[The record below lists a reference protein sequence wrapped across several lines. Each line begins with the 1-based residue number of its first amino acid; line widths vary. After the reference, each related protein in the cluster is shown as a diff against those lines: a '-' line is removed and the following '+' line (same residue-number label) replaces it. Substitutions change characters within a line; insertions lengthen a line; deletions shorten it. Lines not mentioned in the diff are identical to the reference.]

1 MTYNE
6 YLSLNHNNEK
16 VFLIAEAGVNHENSI
31 KNAKLMIKKA
41 AESGCDAIKFQTYKA
56 ETLTS
61 KTAISYWDNKSESEK
76 SQYNLFSKY
85 DKLTYEDYVSLKEY
99 CDKCG
104 IEFST
109 TVFDHKMI
117 PKYSKLLSFFKVAS
131 ADITNYILLEAISNE
146 KKPVIISTGASTIA
160 EIESAVNIFIKKNI
174 PVSLLHCVLN
184 YPCKPDNASLKKI
197 EYLKK
202 VFPDIIIGY
211 SDHVPTLNGN
221 LHLHVAKLLGAQII
235 EKHFTLDKSAKGN
248 DHYHSFDANDIKS
261 YREEEKFISQL
272 ISNDY
277 LDLKSQQSAVLNARR
292 SIVANRDIKINE
304 KIKFSDVS
312 IKRPGTGISPLYL
325 DNIIGLTVEKKIKED
340 EPIKWENFKG

>member
-1 MTYNE
+1 MTYKDFI
-6 YLSLNHNNEK
+6 SFNHNKEK

-41 AESGCDAIKFQTYKA
+41 AESGSDAIKFQTYKA
-56 ETLTS
+56 KTLAS
-61 KTAISYWDNKSESEK
+61 KKAISYWDNNSESEE

-85 DKLTYEDYVSLKEY
+85 DKLTYEDYVLLKEY

-104 IEFST
+104 IEFLT

-117 PKYSKLLSFFKVAS
+117 PKYSKLLSCFKVAS
-131 ADITNYILLEAISNE
+131 ADITNYVLLNAISKE
-146 KKPVIISTGASTIA
+146 KKPVIISTGASTLA
-160 EIESAVNIFIKKNI
+160 EIEKAVNIFRDKNI
-174 PVSLLHCVLN
+174 HVSLLHCVLN
-184 YPCKPDNASLKKI
+184 YPCKPNNASLKKI
-197 EYLKK
+197 DYLKK

-211 SDHVPTLNGN
+211 SDHIPILKGN

-248 DHYHSFDANDIKS
+248 DHYHSFDANDIQS
-261 YREEEKFISQL
+261 FRDEENFISQL
-272 ISNDY
+272 TSNNY
-277 LDLKSQQSAVLNARR
+277 LDLKSQQSAIKNARR

-304 KIKFSDVS
+304 KIKYSDVS
-312 IKRPGTGISPLYL
+312 IKRPGTGISPLHL
-325 DNIIGLTVEKKIKED
+325 DQIVGLTVAKKIQED